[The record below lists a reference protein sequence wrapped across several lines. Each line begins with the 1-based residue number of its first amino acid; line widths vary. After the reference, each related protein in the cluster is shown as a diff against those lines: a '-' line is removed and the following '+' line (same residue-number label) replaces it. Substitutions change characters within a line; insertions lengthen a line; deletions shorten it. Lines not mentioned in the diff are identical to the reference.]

1 MNLSRIQLIFLLLLP
16 LHSIYA
22 GTDTQPPVTV
32 IYSQTSSDTG
42 APISVAIPW
51 ESGLEMGKAIATAGG
66 FSSPPYREIFLL
78 RGGDTTPVSPKSI
91 TEGET
96 PINLQPGDRIEI
108 K

>member
-22 GTDTQPPVTV
+22 GTDTPPAVTV
-32 IYSQTSSDTG
+32 VYSHTSADTG
-42 APISVAIPW
+42 EPISVSIPW

-78 RGGDTTPVSPKSI
+78 RGSDTTPVTPKSI
-91 TEGET
+91 TEGEA
-96 PINLQPGDRIEI
+96 PIYLRPGDRIEI
-108 K
+108 Q